1 MRIFSSI
8 FGRLL
13 VLLGIATIAIITLGG
28 LSTYSLD
35 KVGKAIHSVNVFQI
49 PILEHVAKISEY
61 QLLQEVKLNTAA
73 FELET
78 YQKKAAEKNIL
89 LMKKY
94 SKKASAEILLV
105 ENLLAIQLDRDLKDL
120 SKYREYLDGKIA
132 TPEKVHLS
140 PDQLSEVESMLSL
153 VTLIEQEHKDYD
165 KISGKFIKIVK
176 KDIASKGS
184 QGNTEKHSASHSDEP
199 SLREMTEKIEEIQ
212 NKINK
217 HLEEVI
223 EIGSKMTKEAGESAE
238 KIEVQALLNTAVV
251 AITTITLITIL
262 GLIIA
267 IGVKRKLKTAIVSI
281 NRFASGDLTEELIVS
296 GKDEIGDVM
305 RSMDSMKNKLINFV
319 TELEELSDDLT
330 GNATELTQAADQVS
344 RNSAD
349 QASSIQET
357 STSMEE
363 MATSIRQNA
372 EAANQGDQTASKI
385 AEDATSCSQAMDKTA
400 TSMKT
405 IAEKITAVE
414 EITKKIE
421 LLALNASVEA
431 ARAGEYGKG
440 FAVVASE
447 VSKLAELSK
456 QSASDIQLS
465 SVEGKEMS
473 ESTNTMLQ
481 TLIPEIEKARDLVQ
495 SINAASEEQSSAASQ
510 VNTAVQSLDEAIQNN
525 STASQQLARTATT
538 VAGYAP
544 QLQSTVAFF
553 KIPKFNTTKKNPA
566 KSGDRVT
573 EGTSQSPS
581 ENQQEI
587 GSGNF
592 GRY

>member
-1 MRIFSSI
+1 M
-8 FGRLL
+8 
-13 VLLGIATIAIITLGG
+13 LLGIASIAIITLGG

-73 FELET
+73 FEIET
-78 YQKKAAEKNIL
+78 YQTKAAEKNIL

-94 SKKASAEILLV
+94 SKKATAEILLV
-105 ENLLAIQLDRDLKDL
+105 ENLLATQLDKELKDL
-120 SKYREYLDGKIA
+120 SKYREYLAGKLEA
-132 TPEKVHLS
+132 PEKVHLS
-140 PDQLSEVESMLSL
+140 PRELDEVESMLSL
-153 VTLIEQEHKDYD
+153 VALIEIEHKQYD
-165 KISGKFIKIVK
+165 KMSEKFIQFVK
-176 KDIASKGS
+176 KDVANKGS
-184 QGNTEKHSASHSDEP
+184 AEKHSTSHSDEP
-199 SLREMTEKIEEIQ
+199 SLHKMTEEIERLQ

-223 EIGSKMTKEAGESAE
+223 EIGSEMTQRAGYRAE
-238 KIEVQALLNTAVV
+238 KIEVDALINTAV
-251 AITTITLITIL
+251 ISIITIVL
-262 GLIIA
+262 IIIIGLIIA
-267 IGVKRKLKTAIVSI
+267 TGVRRKLKGAIASI
-281 NRFASGDLTEELIVS
+281 DRFASGDLTEDLLVS

-305 RSMDSMKNKLINFV
+305 RSMASMKDKLINFV
-319 TELEELSDDLT
+319 VELEELSNDLT
-330 GNATELTQAADQVS
+330 GNAAELTQAADQVS
-344 RNSAD
+344 QNSAD

-510 VNTAVQSLDEAIQNN
+510 VNTAVQTLDAAIQNN
-525 STASQQLARTATT
+525 STASQQLAQTATT

-544 QLQSTVAFF
+544 QLQNTVAFF
-553 KIPKFNTTKKNPA
+553 KIPNFTTTKKVPA
-566 KSGDRVT
+566 NNGDRAT
-573 EGTSQSPS
+573 EGTSQTPS
-581 ENQQEI
+581 ETQQEI